1 MLDASW
7 HTIGAATRTDRVACL
22 RAASA
27 AFAQEQTLL
36 SEMRHAFS
44 TPVASLALLFVG
56 ACGSIVDPV
65 RAREI
70 HRTPRICGFPIALDI
85 GVGNLVWIAC
95 FGSSELVAVSRDD
108 YAAVHRVA
116 LGDAPLNV
124 VAHPERPFAY
134 VSLPRANA
142 VEEVD
147 LVTGEVTRR
156 VVVGIE
162 PDGLRWAA
170 R

>member
-1 MLDASW
+1 
-7 HTIGAATRTDRVACL
+7 L
-22 RAASA
+22 R
-27 AFAQEQTLL
+27 
-36 SEMRHAFS
+36 
-44 TPVASLALLFVG
+44 
-56 ACGSIVDPV
+56 
-65 RAREI
+65 I
-70 HRTPRICGFPIALDI
+70 HRRSRQGTGNPPNPRICGFPTASDI
-85 GVGNLVWIAC
+85 GAGNLVWIAC

-108 YAAVHRVA
+108 YTAVHRVA

-134 VSLPRANA
+134 VSLPRANS